1 MALKKAKVTLGGV
14 ALAATG
20 GIAWRF
26 VSGVQPYT
34 AVFTV
39 HTSGWERLK
48 SQMGQPLQLVI
59 SDSRGVETTI
69 EQVYILHIAPSDS
82 PHRVSFV
89 VSDKR

>member
-39 HTSGWERLK
+39 HTSGWDRAK
-48 SQMGQPLQLVI
+48 SQMGQPLLLVI
-59 SDSRGVETTI
+59 SDGRGVETSI
-69 EQVYILHIAPSDS
+69 ELMYTCITPRIRKTKSKT
-82 PHRVSFV
+82 R
-89 VSDKR
+89 R